1 MKISKKFLSV
11 ALSAA
16 MVISPA
22 AQAGFAAFGGTAFT
36 VSAVETEAM
45 VYDVYADHAV
55 LAKYTAAGD
64 KVTIPAEYQGLPVTA
79 IGEYAF
85 LGNSSIVSLT
95 IPDSV
100 TSIGESAFAMCKNLE
115 NISIPT
121 SVNEIGGYAFSNTKW
136 LYAQR
141 VKNPLVIVNNIVADG
156 GACGKSASIPA
167 GTVAISDYAFADC
180 YELADVTIPASVK
193 VIGAT
198 SFSGT
203 PWEAKSLTS
212 AGALVINDMLVK
224 GCNMADGREDLIIE
238 QDKVPNYAYAE
249 REGYKNI
256 QLGGQIKTIGNSAF
270 SALKGLETFE
280 LFSPV
285 TDIQSHAFEDCRS
298 LKSFVF
304 KNEDVRTIGS
314 YVFRNCTSLSEISL
328 PGTVESLGKGAFEN
342 CSAMKKITIPNEKC
356 FIFDSPETI
365 SKEAVIY
372 GYSGS
377 TAEAYANKYSRT
389 FVALEPAQGTTTAPA
404 ATTTAA
410 ATTAAP
416 TSTTAVTTAAAP
428 VTTETSGNKVVITLP
443 NVPEGS
449 RIIVIVTKGDTDGNS
464 RIDSSDASAILQEY
478 ARLSTGGESGLDSD
492 GKAVSDVDGDGA
504 VSAKDA
510 SIVLEYYSYIS
521 TGGDETICE
530 HTNIESKI
538 RGDVTGDGFVELT
551 DLATL
556 RQFIAKSA
564 DVEINM
570 DNADMNDDGVVD
582 ITDLSM
588 LSLKLVDS
596 NVKGDANGDGEVN
609 KTDKEVFENYVFVS
623 KQNKIIEKQAD
634 IDGNGKVDYIDYNL
648 LCELLCD
655 DEIKGDVNSDG
666 SIDIADL
673 ATFRQLISHQEVE
686 INEKNAD
693 INGDGKADMTDMS
706 KLSMMLVG
714 D

>member
-1 MKISKKFLSV
+1 MKISKKIISV

-36 VSAVETEAM
+36 VSAAETETM
-45 VYDVYADHAV
+45 VYDIYADHAV

-64 KVTIPAEYQGLPVTA
+64 KVTIPSEYQGLPVTA
-79 IGEYAF
+79 VGEYAF
-85 LGNSSIVSLT
+85 LGNSSVVSVT

-115 NISIPT
+115 TITIPT

-141 VKNPLVIVNNIVADG
+141 AKNALVIVNNIVADG
-156 GACGKSASIPA
+156 GACGKSANIPT

-203 PWEAKSLTS
+203 PWEAKNLSA
-212 AGALVINDMLVK
+212 AGALVINDMHVK
-224 GCNMADGREDLIIE
+224 GCNMVDDREDIIIE
-238 QDKVPNYAYAE
+238 QDKIQNYAFAE
-249 REGYKNI
+249 CEGYKNM

-285 TDIQSHAFEDCRS
+285 NDIQAHAFEDCRS
-298 LKSFVF
+298 MRSFVF
-304 KNEDVRTIGS
+304 KNEYVKTIGS
-314 YVFRNCTSLSEISL
+314 YVFRNCTSLTEISL

-342 CSAMKKITIPNEKC
+342 CTAMKKITIPNEKC

-365 SKEAVIY
+365 NKEAVIC

-377 TAEAYANKYSRT
+377 TAEAYAKKYSRT
-389 FVALEPAQGTTTAPA
+389 FVALEPAQVTTTAPA
-404 ATTTAA
+404 VTSTAA
-410 ATTAAP
+410 STTAAP
-416 TSTTAVTTAAAP
+416 TSTTEAAP
-428 VTTETSGNKVVITLP
+428 VTSEASGNKIVITLP

-449 RIIVIVTKGDTDGNS
+449 RIIVIVTKGDIDGNS
-464 RIDSSDASAILQEY
+464 KIDSSDASAILQEY
-478 ARLSTGGESGLDSD
+478 AKLSTGGKSGLDND
-492 GKAVSDVDGDGA
+492 AKAVSDVDGDGT

-510 SIVLEYYSYIS
+510 SIVLEYYSYVS

-530 HTNIESKI
+530 HTSIESKI
-538 RGDVTGDGFVELT
+538 RGDVNGDGFVELT

-556 RQFIAKSA
+556 RQFISKSA
-564 DVEINM
+564 DVEMNM

-582 ITDLSM
+582 VTDLST
-588 LSLKLVDS
+588 LSLKLVNS

-609 KTDKEVFENYVFVS
+609 KADKEVFENYVFVS
-623 KQNKIIEKQAD
+623 RQNKIIENQAD

-655 DEIKGDVNSDG
+655 DGIKGDVNGDG
-666 SIDIADL
+666 TIDIADL

-693 INGDGKADMTDMS
+693 INGDGKADMTDMT
-706 KLSMMLVG
+706 KLSMILVG

>member
-36 VSAVETEAM
+36 VSAAETETM
-45 VYDVYADHAV
+45 VYDIYADHAV

-85 LGNSSIVSLT
+85 LGNSSIVSVT

-156 GACGKSASIPA
+156 GACGKSANIPE

-298 LKSFVF
+298 LKSFMF
-304 KNEDVRTIGS
+304 KKDDVRTIGS

-416 TSTTAVTTAAAP
+416 TSPTAVTTAAAP

>member
-1 MKISKKFLSV
+1 
-11 ALSAA
+11 

-36 VSAVETEAM
+36 VSAAETETM
-45 VYDVYADHAV
+45 VYDIYADHAV

-64 KVTIPAEYQGLPVTA
+64 KVTIPSEYQGLPVTA
-79 IGEYAF
+79 VGEYAF
-85 LGNSSIVSLT
+85 LGNSSVVSVT

-115 NISIPT
+115 TITIPT

-141 VKNPLVIVNNIVADG
+141 AENTLVIVNNIVADG
-156 GACGKSASIPA
+156 GACGKSANIPE

-203 PWEAKSLTS
+203 PWEAKNLSS
-212 AGALVINDMLVK
+212 AGALVINDMHVK
-224 GCNMADGREDLIIE
+224 GCNKVDDREDIIIE
-238 QDKVPNYAYAE
+238 QDKIQNYAFAE
-249 REGYKNI
+249 CEGYKNM

-285 TDIQSHAFEDCRS
+285 TDIQAHAFEDCRS

-304 KNEDVRTIGS
+304 KNPHVENIGS
-314 YVFRNCTSLSEISL
+314 YVFRNCTSLAEISL
-328 PGTVESLGKGAFEN
+328 PDTVKSLGKGAFEN

-356 FIFDSPETI
+356 FILDSPETI
-365 SKEAVIY
+365 NKEAFIC

-377 TAEAYANKYSRT
+377 TAEAYAKKYSRT
-389 FVALEPAQGTTTAPA
+389 FVVLESAQVTTTAPA
-404 ATTTAA
+404 VTTTAA
-410 ATTAAP
+410 L

-428 VTTETSGNKVVITLP
+428 VTTQTNGNKVVITLP

-449 RIIVIVTKGDTDGNS
+449 KIIVIVTKGDTDGNS

-510 SIVLEYYSYIS
+510 SIILEYYSYVS

-530 HTNIESKI
+530 HTNVESKI

-556 RQFIAKSA
+556 RQFISKTA
-564 DVEINM
+564 DVEINT
-570 DNADMNDDGVVD
+570 DNADMNDDGKVD
-582 ITDLSM
+582 ITDLSI
-588 LSLKLVDS
+588 LSLKLIDS

-609 KTDKEVFENYVFVS
+609 KTDKEVFEKYVFVS
-623 KQNKIIEKQAD
+623 KQNNIIEKQAD

-648 LCELLCD
+648 LCELLCV
-655 DEIKGDVNSDG
+655 DEIKGDANGDG
-666 SIDIADL
+666 RIDIADL
-673 ATFRQLISHQEVE
+673 ATLRQLVSHHEVD

-693 INGDGKADMTDMS
+693 LNGDGKADMTDMS
-706 KLSMMLVG
+706 KLSIILVG

>member
-1 MKISKKFLSV
+1 MKISKKIISV

-16 MVISPA
+16 MAISPA

-36 VSAVETEAM
+36 VSAAETETM
-45 VYDVYADHAV
+45 VYDIYADHAV

-64 KVTIPAEYQGLPVTA
+64 KVTIPSEYQGLPVTA
-79 IGEYAF
+79 VGEYAF
-85 LGNSSIVSLT
+85 LGNSSVVSVT

-115 NISIPT
+115 TITIPT

-141 VKNPLVIVNNIVADG
+141 AGNTLVIVNNIVADG
-156 GACGKSASIPA
+156 GACGKSANIPE

-203 PWEAKSLTS
+203 PWEAKNLSS

-270 SALKGLETFE
+270 SALKGLEIFE

-285 TDIQSHAFEDCRS
+285 TDIQAHAFEDCRS
-298 LKSFVF
+298 LKFFVF
-304 KNEDVRTIGS
+304 KNPHVETIGS
-314 YVFRNCTSLSEISL
+314 YVFRNCTSLAEISL
-328 PGTVESLGKGAFEN
+328 PSTVKTLGKGAFEN
-342 CSAMKKITIPNEKC
+342 CSAMEKITILNEKC

-365 SKEAVIY
+365 NKEAVIC

-377 TAEAYANKYSRT
+377 TAEAYAKKYSRT
-389 FVALEPAQGTTTAPA
+389 FVVLEPAQVTTTAPA
-404 ATTTAA
+404 VT
-410 ATTAAP
+410 TTAAP
-416 TSTTAVTTAAAP
+416 TSTTAVTTAATP
-428 VTTETSGNKVVITLP
+428 VTTQTNGNKVVITLP

-449 RIIVIVTKGDTDGNS
+449 KIIVIVTKGDTDGNS

-510 SIVLEYYSYIS
+510 SIVLEYYSYVS

-530 HTNIESKI
+530 HTKVESKI

-556 RQFIAKSA
+556 RQFISKSA
-564 DVEINM
+564 DVELNM
-570 DNADMNDDGVVD
+570 DNADMNDDGKVD
-582 ITDLSM
+582 ITDLSI

-609 KTDKEVFENYVFVS
+609 KTDKEVFEKYIFVS
-623 KQNKIIEKQAD
+623 KQNNIIEKQAD

-655 DEIKGDVNSDG
+655 DEIKGDANGDG
-666 SIDIADL
+666 RIDIADL
-673 ATFRQLISHQEVE
+673 ATLRQLVSHQEVE

-693 INGDGKADMTDMS
+693 LNGDGKADMTDMS
-706 KLSMMLVG
+706 KLSMILVG

>member
-1 MKISKKFLSV
+1 
-11 ALSAA
+11 

-22 AQAGFAAFGGTAFT
+22 AQAGYTAVGGSTAFT
-36 VSAVETEAM
+36 VSAAEAKTM
-45 VYDVYADHAV
+45 VYDIYADHAV
-55 LAKYTAAGD
+55 LAKYTAAGE

-79 IGEYAF
+79 VGEYAF
-85 LGNSSIVSLT
+85 LGNSSVVSVT

-141 VKNPLVIVNNIVADG
+141 VKNALVIVNNIVADG
-156 GACGKSASIPA
+156 GACGKSANIPE

-203 PWEAKSLTS
+203 PWEAKNISS

-285 TDIQSHAFEDCRS
+285 TDIQAHAFEDCRS

-304 KNEDVRTIGS
+304 KNPHVENIGS
-314 YVFRNCTSLSEISL
+314 YVFRNCTSLAEISL
-328 PGTVESLGKGAFEN
+328 PSTVKSLGKGAFEN
-342 CSAMKKITIPNEKC
+342 CSAMKKITIFNEKC

-365 SKEAVIY
+365 NKEAVIC

-377 TAEAYANKYSRT
+377 TAEAYAKKYSRT
-389 FVALEPAQGTTTAPA
+389 FVVLEPAQVTTTAPKV
-404 ATTTAA
+404 T
-410 ATTAAP
+410 TTAAP

-428 VTTETSGNKVVITLP
+428 VTTQTNGNKVVITLP

-449 RIIVIVTKGDTDGNS
+449 KIIVIVTKGDTDGNS

-478 ARLSTGGESGLDSD
+478 ARLSTGGGSGLDSD

-510 SIVLEYYSYIS
+510 SIVLEYYSYVS

-530 HTNIESKI
+530 HTNVESKI

-556 RQFIAKSA
+556 RQFISKSA

-570 DNADMNDDGVVD
+570 DNADMNDDGKVD
-582 ITDLSM
+582 ITDLSI
-588 LSLKLVDS
+588 LSLKLIDS

-609 KTDKEVFENYVFVS
+609 KTDKEVFEKYVFVS
-623 KQNKIIEKQAD
+623 KQNNIIEKQAD

-655 DEIKGDVNSDG
+655 DEIKGDANGDG
-666 SIDIADL
+666 RIDIADL
-673 ATFRQLISHQEVE
+673 ATLRQLVSHQEVE

-693 INGDGKADMTDMS
+693 LNGD
-706 KLSMMLVG
+706 
-714 D
+714 